1 MIINSLTSSL
11 TYKFTNSRCIYYIV
25 IVQSQITSALI
36 DRYSVHVAAFLSFR
50 YIVGNICYLFNTYTV
65 QGFNS
70 LWTPIYNSDK
80 ILFVFLF
87 SLIMNYKNTLVL
99 GVKQLQFAAKSKH
112 GMKRKIGQY
121 TKFHSISYIN
131 LRKNPYSTNLFF
143 VKFDDTNL
151 IRYP

>member
-1 MIINSLTSSL
+1 MYILYCDCTESNHICTYRSLQCSCSGIFRHSDK
-11 TYKFTNSRCIYYIV
+11 KF
-25 IVQSQITSALI
+25 
-36 DRYSVHVAAFLSFR
+36 
-50 YIVGNICYLFNTYTV
+50 CYLFNTYTV

-70 LWTPIYNSDK
+70 LWTPIYNSDN

>member
-1 MIINSLTSSL
+1 
-11 TYKFTNSRCIYYIV
+11 
-25 IVQSQITSALI
+25 
-36 DRYSVHVAAFLSFR
+36 
-50 YIVGNICYLFNTYTV
+50 
-65 QGFNS
+65 
-70 LWTPIYNSDK
+70 
-80 ILFVFLF
+80 
-87 SLIMNYKNTLVL
+87 MNYKNTLVL

-121 TKFHSISYIN
+121 TKFHSISYLN